1 MILEKEIFKA
11 GKINK
16 THGVNGELNCAI
28 DADTIDRAEYM
39 VLDMDGIF
47 VPFFISNIRV
57 KSSNSVLLTLEDIE
71 TETDARNLVGKDIYL
86 PIHLMS
92 DEDMLS
98 YEYFVGFTVVNG
110 DEKLGEISFVDD
122 QTVNI
127 LFGITAEDGDILL
140 PAVEDFIMEVDNEN
154 KILFGVCAGLAKYFN
169 TDVWF
174 IRCIAISLAVI
185 HPCVWILY
193 LFVWLFTPIE
203 ESEYKYRNTTVVETI
218 ENLFEI
224 KLIQSSYIGKMI
236 YVKSEESLY
245 LMTSNDYKNDI
256 KRCWKKV
263 GKIETKDV
271 NFNTPIF
278 VYLKGQNGE
287 FLECICNGVV
297 TDSDNN
303 IWIKTG
309 DGLHHIDYLSSES
322 KNYVLEKLKQD

>member
-47 VPFFISNIRV
+47 VPCFISNIRV

-98 YEYFVGFTVVNG
+98 YEYFIGFTVVNA

-127 LFGITAEDGDILL
+127 LFGISAEDGDILL

-154 KILFGVCAGLAKYFN
+154 KILYTNYPNEL
-169 TDVWF
+169 
-174 IRCIAISLAVI
+174 
-185 HPCVWILY
+185 
-193 LFVWLFTPIE
+193 
-203 ESEYKYRNTTVVETI
+203 VEL
-218 ENLFEI
+218 N
-224 KLIQSSYIGKMI
+224 
-236 YVKSEESLY
+236 
-245 LMTSNDYKNDI
+245 KN
-256 KRCWKKV
+256 
-263 GKIETKDV
+263 
-271 NFNTPIF
+271 
-278 VYLKGQNGE
+278 
-287 FLECICNGVV
+287 
-297 TDSDNN
+297 S
-303 IWIKTG
+303 
-309 DGLHHIDYLSSES
+309 
-322 KNYVLEKLKQD
+322 

>member
-98 YEYFVGFTVVNG
+98 YEYFVGFTVVNA

-127 LFGITAEDGDILL
+127 LFGISAEDGDILL
-140 PAVEDFIMEVDNEN
+140 PAVEGFIMEVDNEN
-154 KILFGVCAGLAKYFN
+154 KILYTNYPNEL
-169 TDVWF
+169 
-174 IRCIAISLAVI
+174 
-185 HPCVWILY
+185 
-193 LFVWLFTPIE
+193 
-203 ESEYKYRNTTVVETI
+203 VEL
-218 ENLFEI
+218 N
-224 KLIQSSYIGKMI
+224 
-236 YVKSEESLY
+236 
-245 LMTSNDYKNDI
+245 KN
-256 KRCWKKV
+256 
-263 GKIETKDV
+263 
-271 NFNTPIF
+271 
-278 VYLKGQNGE
+278 
-287 FLECICNGVV
+287 
-297 TDSDNN
+297 S
-303 IWIKTG
+303 
-309 DGLHHIDYLSSES
+309 
-322 KNYVLEKLKQD
+322 

>member
-16 THGVNGELNCAI
+16 THGVNGELNCNI
-28 DADTIDRAEYM
+28 NADTIDRAEYM

-154 KILFGVCAGLAKYFN
+154 KILYTN
-169 TDVWF
+169 
-174 IRCIAISLAVI
+174 
-185 HPCVWILY
+185 Y
-193 LFVWLFTPIE
+193 PIE
-203 ESEYKYRNTTVVETI
+203 LVEL
-218 ENLFEI
+218 N
-224 KLIQSSYIGKMI
+224 
-236 YVKSEESLY
+236 
-245 LMTSNDYKNDI
+245 KN
-256 KRCWKKV
+256 
-263 GKIETKDV
+263 
-271 NFNTPIF
+271 
-278 VYLKGQNGE
+278 
-287 FLECICNGVV
+287 
-297 TDSDNN
+297 S
-303 IWIKTG
+303 
-309 DGLHHIDYLSSES
+309 
-322 KNYVLEKLKQD
+322 

>member
-57 KSSNSVLLTLEDIE
+57 KSSNSVLLTLDDIE

-98 YEYFVGFTVVNG
+98 YEYFVGFTVVNA

-127 LFGITAEDGDILL
+127 LFGISVEDGDILL

-154 KILFGVCAGLAKYFN
+154 KILYTNYPNEL
-169 TDVWF
+169 
-174 IRCIAISLAVI
+174 
-185 HPCVWILY
+185 
-193 LFVWLFTPIE
+193 
-203 ESEYKYRNTTVVETI
+203 VEL
-218 ENLFEI
+218 N
-224 KLIQSSYIGKMI
+224 
-236 YVKSEESLY
+236 
-245 LMTSNDYKNDI
+245 KN
-256 KRCWKKV
+256 
-263 GKIETKDV
+263 
-271 NFNTPIF
+271 
-278 VYLKGQNGE
+278 
-287 FLECICNGVV
+287 
-297 TDSDNN
+297 S
-303 IWIKTG
+303 
-309 DGLHHIDYLSSES
+309 
-322 KNYVLEKLKQD
+322 

>member
-98 YEYFVGFTVVNG
+98 YEYFVGFTVVNA

-127 LFGITAEDGDILL
+127 LFGISAEDGDILL

-154 KILFGVCAGLAKYFN
+154 KILYTNYPNEL
-169 TDVWF
+169 
-174 IRCIAISLAVI
+174 
-185 HPCVWILY
+185 
-193 LFVWLFTPIE
+193 
-203 ESEYKYRNTTVVETI
+203 VEL
-218 ENLFEI
+218 N
-224 KLIQSSYIGKMI
+224 
-236 YVKSEESLY
+236 
-245 LMTSNDYKNDI
+245 KN
-256 KRCWKKV
+256 
-263 GKIETKDV
+263 
-271 NFNTPIF
+271 
-278 VYLKGQNGE
+278 
-287 FLECICNGVV
+287 
-297 TDSDNN
+297 S
-303 IWIKTG
+303 
-309 DGLHHIDYLSSES
+309 
-322 KNYVLEKLKQD
+322 

>member
-98 YEYFVGFTVVNG
+98 YEYFVGFTMVNA

-127 LFGITAEDGDILL
+127 LFGISAEDGDILL

-154 KILFGVCAGLAKYFN
+154 KILYTNYPNEL
-169 TDVWF
+169 
-174 IRCIAISLAVI
+174 
-185 HPCVWILY
+185 
-193 LFVWLFTPIE
+193 
-203 ESEYKYRNTTVVETI
+203 VEL
-218 ENLFEI
+218 N
-224 KLIQSSYIGKMI
+224 
-236 YVKSEESLY
+236 
-245 LMTSNDYKNDI
+245 KN
-256 KRCWKKV
+256 
-263 GKIETKDV
+263 
-271 NFNTPIF
+271 
-278 VYLKGQNGE
+278 
-287 FLECICNGVV
+287 
-297 TDSDNN
+297 S
-303 IWIKTG
+303 
-309 DGLHHIDYLSSES
+309 
-322 KNYVLEKLKQD
+322 

>member
-1 MILEKEIFKA
+1 MIQEKEIFKA

-71 TETDARNLVGKDIYL
+71 TETAARNLVGKDIYL

-98 YEYFVGFTVVNG
+98 YEYFVGFTVVNA

-127 LFGITAEDGDILL
+127 LFGISAEDGDILL

-154 KILFGVCAGLAKYFN
+154 KILYTNYPNEL
-169 TDVWF
+169 
-174 IRCIAISLAVI
+174 
-185 HPCVWILY
+185 
-193 LFVWLFTPIE
+193 
-203 ESEYKYRNTTVVETI
+203 VEL
-218 ENLFEI
+218 N
-224 KLIQSSYIGKMI
+224 
-236 YVKSEESLY
+236 
-245 LMTSNDYKNDI
+245 KN
-256 KRCWKKV
+256 
-263 GKIETKDV
+263 
-271 NFNTPIF
+271 
-278 VYLKGQNGE
+278 
-287 FLECICNGVV
+287 
-297 TDSDNN
+297 S
-303 IWIKTG
+303 
-309 DGLHHIDYLSSES
+309 
-322 KNYVLEKLKQD
+322 

>member
-127 LFGITAEDGDILL
+127 LFGITADDGDILL

-154 KILFGVCAGLAKYFN
+154 KILYTN
-169 TDVWF
+169 
-174 IRCIAISLAVI
+174 
-185 HPCVWILY
+185 Y
-193 LFVWLFTPIE
+193 PIE
-203 ESEYKYRNTTVVETI
+203 LVEL
-218 ENLFEI
+218 N
-224 KLIQSSYIGKMI
+224 
-236 YVKSEESLY
+236 
-245 LMTSNDYKNDI
+245 KN
-256 KRCWKKV
+256 
-263 GKIETKDV
+263 
-271 NFNTPIF
+271 
-278 VYLKGQNGE
+278 
-287 FLECICNGVV
+287 
-297 TDSDNN
+297 S
-303 IWIKTG
+303 
-309 DGLHHIDYLSSES
+309 
-322 KNYVLEKLKQD
+322 

>member
-127 LFGITAEDGDILL
+127 LFGIAAEDGDILL

-154 KILFGVCAGLAKYFN
+154 KILYTN
-169 TDVWF
+169 
-174 IRCIAISLAVI
+174 
-185 HPCVWILY
+185 Y
-193 LFVWLFTPIE
+193 PIE
-203 ESEYKYRNTTVVETI
+203 LVEL
-218 ENLFEI
+218 N
-224 KLIQSSYIGKMI
+224 
-236 YVKSEESLY
+236 
-245 LMTSNDYKNDI
+245 KN
-256 KRCWKKV
+256 
-263 GKIETKDV
+263 
-271 NFNTPIF
+271 
-278 VYLKGQNGE
+278 
-287 FLECICNGVV
+287 
-297 TDSDNN
+297 S
-303 IWIKTG
+303 
-309 DGLHHIDYLSSES
+309 
-322 KNYVLEKLKQD
+322 

>member
-127 LFGITAEDGDILL
+127 LFGITADEGDILL

-154 KILFGVCAGLAKYFN
+154 KILYTN
-169 TDVWF
+169 
-174 IRCIAISLAVI
+174 
-185 HPCVWILY
+185 Y
-193 LFVWLFTPIE
+193 PIE
-203 ESEYKYRNTTVVETI
+203 LVEL
-218 ENLFEI
+218 N
-224 KLIQSSYIGKMI
+224 
-236 YVKSEESLY
+236 
-245 LMTSNDYKNDI
+245 KN
-256 KRCWKKV
+256 
-263 GKIETKDV
+263 
-271 NFNTPIF
+271 
-278 VYLKGQNGE
+278 
-287 FLECICNGVV
+287 
-297 TDSDNN
+297 S
-303 IWIKTG
+303 
-309 DGLHHIDYLSSES
+309 
-322 KNYVLEKLKQD
+322 

>member
-57 KSSNSVLLTLEDIE
+57 KSSNAVLLTLEDIE

-98 YEYFVGFTVVNG
+98 YEYFVGFTVVNA

-127 LFGITAEDGDILL
+127 LFGISAEDGDILL

-154 KILFGVCAGLAKYFN
+154 KILYTNYPNEL
-169 TDVWF
+169 
-174 IRCIAISLAVI
+174 
-185 HPCVWILY
+185 
-193 LFVWLFTPIE
+193 
-203 ESEYKYRNTTVVETI
+203 VEL
-218 ENLFEI
+218 N
-224 KLIQSSYIGKMI
+224 
-236 YVKSEESLY
+236 
-245 LMTSNDYKNDI
+245 KN
-256 KRCWKKV
+256 
-263 GKIETKDV
+263 
-271 NFNTPIF
+271 
-278 VYLKGQNGE
+278 
-287 FLECICNGVV
+287 
-297 TDSDNN
+297 S
-303 IWIKTG
+303 
-309 DGLHHIDYLSSES
+309 
-322 KNYVLEKLKQD
+322 

>member
-98 YEYFVGFTVVNG
+98 YEYFIGFTVVNA

-127 LFGITAEDGDILL
+127 LFGISAEDGDILL

-154 KILFGVCAGLAKYFN
+154 KILYTNYPNEL
-169 TDVWF
+169 
-174 IRCIAISLAVI
+174 
-185 HPCVWILY
+185 
-193 LFVWLFTPIE
+193 
-203 ESEYKYRNTTVVETI
+203 VEL
-218 ENLFEI
+218 N
-224 KLIQSSYIGKMI
+224 
-236 YVKSEESLY
+236 
-245 LMTSNDYKNDI
+245 KN
-256 KRCWKKV
+256 
-263 GKIETKDV
+263 
-271 NFNTPIF
+271 
-278 VYLKGQNGE
+278 
-287 FLECICNGVV
+287 
-297 TDSDNN
+297 
-303 IWIKTG
+303 
-309 DGLHHIDYLSSES
+309 
-322 KNYVLEKLKQD
+322 

>member
-16 THGVNGELNCAI
+16 THGVNGELNCAL

-127 LFGITAEDGDILL
+127 LFGITADDGDILL

-154 KILFGVCAGLAKYFN
+154 KILYTN
-169 TDVWF
+169 
-174 IRCIAISLAVI
+174 
-185 HPCVWILY
+185 Y
-193 LFVWLFTPIE
+193 PIE
-203 ESEYKYRNTTVVETI
+203 LVEL
-218 ENLFEI
+218 N
-224 KLIQSSYIGKMI
+224 
-236 YVKSEESLY
+236 
-245 LMTSNDYKNDI
+245 KN
-256 KRCWKKV
+256 
-263 GKIETKDV
+263 
-271 NFNTPIF
+271 
-278 VYLKGQNGE
+278 
-287 FLECICNGVV
+287 
-297 TDSDNN
+297 S
-303 IWIKTG
+303 
-309 DGLHHIDYLSSES
+309 
-322 KNYVLEKLKQD
+322 

>member
-57 KSSNSVLLTLEDIE
+57 RSSNSVLLTLEDIE
-71 TETDARNLVGKDIYL
+71 TETDARNLVGKDICL

-98 YEYFVGFTVVNG
+98 YEYFVGFTVVNA

-127 LFGITAEDGDILL
+127 LFGISAEDGDILL

-154 KILFGVCAGLAKYFN
+154 KILYTNYPNEL
-169 TDVWF
+169 
-174 IRCIAISLAVI
+174 
-185 HPCVWILY
+185 
-193 LFVWLFTPIE
+193 
-203 ESEYKYRNTTVVETI
+203 VEL
-218 ENLFEI
+218 N
-224 KLIQSSYIGKMI
+224 
-236 YVKSEESLY
+236 
-245 LMTSNDYKNDI
+245 KN
-256 KRCWKKV
+256 
-263 GKIETKDV
+263 
-271 NFNTPIF
+271 
-278 VYLKGQNGE
+278 
-287 FLECICNGVV
+287 
-297 TDSDNN
+297 S
-303 IWIKTG
+303 
-309 DGLHHIDYLSSES
+309 
-322 KNYVLEKLKQD
+322 

>member
-57 KSSNSVLLTLEDIE
+57 KSSNAVLLTLEDIE

-98 YEYFVGFTVVNG
+98 YEYFVGFTVINA

-127 LFGITAEDGDILL
+127 LFGISAEDGDILL

-154 KILFGVCAGLAKYFN
+154 KILYTNYPNEL
-169 TDVWF
+169 
-174 IRCIAISLAVI
+174 
-185 HPCVWILY
+185 
-193 LFVWLFTPIE
+193 
-203 ESEYKYRNTTVVETI
+203 VEL
-218 ENLFEI
+218 N
-224 KLIQSSYIGKMI
+224 
-236 YVKSEESLY
+236 
-245 LMTSNDYKNDI
+245 KN
-256 KRCWKKV
+256 
-263 GKIETKDV
+263 
-271 NFNTPIF
+271 
-278 VYLKGQNGE
+278 
-287 FLECICNGVV
+287 
-297 TDSDNN
+297 S
-303 IWIKTG
+303 
-309 DGLHHIDYLSSES
+309 
-322 KNYVLEKLKQD
+322 

>member
-98 YEYFVGFTVVNG
+98 YEYFIGFKGVNA

-127 LFGITAEDGDILL
+127 LFGISAEDGDILL

-154 KILFGVCAGLAKYFN
+154 KILYTNYPNEL
-169 TDVWF
+169 
-174 IRCIAISLAVI
+174 
-185 HPCVWILY
+185 
-193 LFVWLFTPIE
+193 
-203 ESEYKYRNTTVVETI
+203 VEL
-218 ENLFEI
+218 N
-224 KLIQSSYIGKMI
+224 
-236 YVKSEESLY
+236 
-245 LMTSNDYKNDI
+245 KN
-256 KRCWKKV
+256 
-263 GKIETKDV
+263 
-271 NFNTPIF
+271 
-278 VYLKGQNGE
+278 
-287 FLECICNGVV
+287 
-297 TDSDNN
+297 S
-303 IWIKTG
+303 
-309 DGLHHIDYLSSES
+309 
-322 KNYVLEKLKQD
+322 

>member
-28 DADTIDRAEYM
+28 DEDTIDRAEYM

-154 KILFGVCAGLAKYFN
+154 KILYTN
-169 TDVWF
+169 
-174 IRCIAISLAVI
+174 
-185 HPCVWILY
+185 Y
-193 LFVWLFTPIE
+193 PIE
-203 ESEYKYRNTTVVETI
+203 LVEL
-218 ENLFEI
+218 N
-224 KLIQSSYIGKMI
+224 
-236 YVKSEESLY
+236 
-245 LMTSNDYKNDI
+245 KN
-256 KRCWKKV
+256 
-263 GKIETKDV
+263 
-271 NFNTPIF
+271 
-278 VYLKGQNGE
+278 
-287 FLECICNGVV
+287 
-297 TDSDNN
+297 S
-303 IWIKTG
+303 
-309 DGLHHIDYLSSES
+309 
-322 KNYVLEKLKQD
+322 

>member
-11 GKINK
+11 GTINK
-16 THGVNGELNCAI
+16 THGVKGELNCAI

-92 DEDMLS
+92 EEDMLS

-154 KILFGVCAGLAKYFN
+154 KILYTN
-169 TDVWF
+169 
-174 IRCIAISLAVI
+174 
-185 HPCVWILY
+185 Y
-193 LFVWLFTPIE
+193 PIE
-203 ESEYKYRNTTVVETI
+203 LVEL
-218 ENLFEI
+218 N
-224 KLIQSSYIGKMI
+224 
-236 YVKSEESLY
+236 
-245 LMTSNDYKNDI
+245 KN
-256 KRCWKKV
+256 
-263 GKIETKDV
+263 
-271 NFNTPIF
+271 
-278 VYLKGQNGE
+278 
-287 FLECICNGVV
+287 
-297 TDSDNN
+297 S
-303 IWIKTG
+303 
-309 DGLHHIDYLSSES
+309 
-322 KNYVLEKLKQD
+322 

>member
-39 VLDMDGIF
+39 VLEMDGIF

-98 YEYFVGFTVVNG
+98 YEYFIGFTVVNA

-127 LFGITAEDGDILL
+127 LFGISAEDGDILL

-154 KILFGVCAGLAKYFN
+154 KILYTNYPNEL
-169 TDVWF
+169 
-174 IRCIAISLAVI
+174 
-185 HPCVWILY
+185 
-193 LFVWLFTPIE
+193 
-203 ESEYKYRNTTVVETI
+203 VEL
-218 ENLFEI
+218 N
-224 KLIQSSYIGKMI
+224 
-236 YVKSEESLY
+236 
-245 LMTSNDYKNDI
+245 KN
-256 KRCWKKV
+256 
-263 GKIETKDV
+263 
-271 NFNTPIF
+271 
-278 VYLKGQNGE
+278 
-287 FLECICNGVV
+287 
-297 TDSDNN
+297 S
-303 IWIKTG
+303 
-309 DGLHHIDYLSSES
+309 
-322 KNYVLEKLKQD
+322 

>member
-57 KSSNSVLLTLEDIE
+57 KSSNAVLLTLEDIE

-98 YEYFVGFTVVNG
+98 YEYFVGFTVVNA

-127 LFGITAEDGDILL
+127 LFGISAEDGDILL

-154 KILFGVCAGLAKYFN
+154 KILYTNYPNEL
-169 TDVWF
+169 
-174 IRCIAISLAVI
+174 
-185 HPCVWILY
+185 
-193 LFVWLFTPIE
+193 
-203 ESEYKYRNTTVVETI
+203 VEL
-218 ENLFEI
+218 N
-224 KLIQSSYIGKMI
+224 
-236 YVKSEESLY
+236 
-245 LMTSNDYKNDI
+245 KN
-256 KRCWKKV
+256 
-263 GKIETKDV
+263 
-271 NFNTPIF
+271 
-278 VYLKGQNGE
+278 
-287 FLECICNGVV
+287 
-297 TDSDNN
+297 
-303 IWIKTG
+303 
-309 DGLHHIDYLSSES
+309 
-322 KNYVLEKLKQD
+322 